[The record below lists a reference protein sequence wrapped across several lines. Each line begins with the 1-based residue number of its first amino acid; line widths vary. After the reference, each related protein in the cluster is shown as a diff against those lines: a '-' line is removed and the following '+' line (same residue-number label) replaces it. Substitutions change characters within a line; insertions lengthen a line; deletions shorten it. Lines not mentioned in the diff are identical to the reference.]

1 MSTIGRTL
9 SNLRKV
15 GIKDYFRQML
25 VRDYLDPTFDWRCST
40 AMIML
45 TDFVSRTQYIGDTK
59 AGRLI
64 GTDRAGNKFF
74 ENNEELPLRTRWVEY
89 AQHDYDAGQID
100 PGWHAWISYS
110 VDKPPTEDALMQVGK
125 RSFEKPGPIFNWT
138 QTRGAFKTY
147 STTKPKLRT
156 WEPEAAPRT

>member
-1 MSTIGRTL
+1 MSTISRTL

-15 GIKDYFRQML
+15 GIKANAGITS
-25 VRDYLDPTFDWRCST
+25 VRFLDDPPIRP
-40 AMIML
+40 L
-45 TDFVSRTQYIGDTK
+45 THAGDTK

-89 AQHDYDAGQID
+89 AKHDYDAAQIE

-110 VDKPPTEDALMQVGK
+110 VDKPPTEDPLLQAGVRAFEPSRALPN
-125 RSFEKPGPIFNWT
+125 FT
-138 QTRGAFKTY
+138 QTRSAFKTY
-147 STTKPKLRT
+147 NTSKSKISA
-156 WEPEAAPRT
+156 WEPVAAPRA